1 MASKSKYITLME
13 EYKLAR
19 LNGDEEKANRLFKAS
34 RKLLSKGDVSDD
46 EQMAAAYL

>member
-1 MASKSKYITLME
+1 MASKYIRLME

-19 LNGDEEKANRLFKAS
+19 KKGEEEKANKLFAAA
-34 RKLLSKGDVSDD
+34 RQLLSTGKVSKE